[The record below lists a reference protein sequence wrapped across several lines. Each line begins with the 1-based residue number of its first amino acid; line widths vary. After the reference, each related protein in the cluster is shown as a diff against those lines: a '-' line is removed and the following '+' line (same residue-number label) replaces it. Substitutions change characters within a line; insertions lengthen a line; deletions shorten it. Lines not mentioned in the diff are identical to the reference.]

1 MLTER
6 EQELNEVLRRLAE
19 SLDIPPSKY
28 RQAVERYEAVGGWL
42 EDGNYGGC
50 ADAPEIGPQGSFRL
64 GTVVRPLKEGKEA
77 DYDIDL
83 VCRLNQVKSATT
95 PAALKT
101 GVGDRLKENADYARM
116 LDEEGRRCW
125 TLEYAEEDGVGFHMD
140 ILPAVSD
147 EDAAK
152 RSLVFQGVPWE
163 YAQHAVAIT
172 EKDGH
177 GGRYSWTLGG
187 SNPKGYA
194 GWFVNRNLPVFA
206 KVADHQK
213 RLLVEAHG
221 SIYCSVE
228 EVPDA
233 LVRTPLQRAVQILKR
248 HRDMRFLGHRW
259 EGDKPISII
268 ITTLAAQAYQNESDV
283 YTALLNIADRL
294 GRYAVLLRPVALL
307 TEDLSDRLIER
318 RDGGWYIPNP
328 VNPGENFADR
338 WNTSGSHKA
347 EAFFQWV
354 RWVKQDLDAAIR
366 AGDLSEVGLLLTP
379 IFGKR
384 VSEAAIAR
392 EKGRR
397 APAVV
402 AIKSNPS
409 KPWGRG

>member
-6 EQELNEVLRRLAE
+6 EQELNEVFRRLAE

-28 RQAVERYEAVGGWL
+28 RQAVERYETVGRWL
-42 EDGNYGGC
+42 EDGNYNGC
-50 ADAPEIGPQGSFRL
+50 PDTPEVSPQGSFRL
-64 GTVVRPLKEGKEA
+64 GTVVRPLKDGKEA

-83 VCRLNQVKSATT
+83 VCRIDQVKSATT
-95 PAALKT
+95 AAALKAA
-101 GVGDRLKENADYARM
+101 VGDRLKENADYARM

-125 TLEYAEEDGVGFHMD
+125 TLEYAEEDGIGFHMD
-140 ILPAVSD
+140 ILPAIPD
-147 EDAAK
+147 EDTAK
-152 RSLVFQGVPWE
+152 RNLIVQGVPWE

-172 EKDGH
+172 ERDGH
-177 GGRYSWTLGG
+177 GGRYSWTVGG

-194 GWFVNRNLPVFA
+194 AWFANRNLPMFA

-213 RLLVEAHG
+213 RLLVEAPG
-221 SIYCSVE
+221 SIYCRVE

-248 HRDMRFLGHRW
+248 HRDMRFLGHKW
-259 EGDKPISII
+259 EGEKPISIV

-283 YTALLNIADRL
+283 YTALANIVDRL
-294 GRYAVLLRPVALL
+294 DRYAALLRPGAVL
-307 TEDLSDRLIER
+307 TEDLAGRLIEKK
-318 RDGGWYIPNP
+318 DGHWHIPNP

-338 WNTSGSHKA
+338 WNKSGSHRA

-354 RWVKQDLDAAIR
+354 RWVKQDLDAATR
-366 AGDLSEVGLLLTP
+366 AGDLSEVELLLTP

-384 VSEAAIAR
+384 AADAAIAR
-392 EKGRR
+392 DKDRK

-409 KPWGRG
+409 KPWGHG